1 MDSQIKVSDREF
13 IEGYKVYFEQAKLG
27 FIHGMQPA
35 TMSGFEN
42 IYRTYLDKHFNL
54 TVWCSACVVD
64 MMQRIARWYE
74 QELINEEERR
84 EQELLATQAGMDN
97 VTAFPQV
104 LDEIK
109 PAEEVRWAYVEPP
122 SRKRGRPRKA

>member
-1 MDSQIKVSDREF
+1 MIHTSDREF
-13 IEGYKVYFEQAKLG
+13 IEGYKVYFDQAKLG

-42 IYRTYLDKHFNL
+42 IYRTYLDKNFNL

-64 MMQRIARWYE
+64 MMQRLARWWE
-74 QELINEEERR
+74 QEQIKEEERR

-97 VTAFPQV
+97 IKEVSTRHT
-104 LDEIK
+104 LDIVHVSVEPEFK
-109 PAEEVRWAYVEPP
+109 WAYVDPP
-122 SRKRGRPRKA
+122 RKRKRSRK